1 MTRLEIVVSKPA
13 RLPWIFVDGAT
24 QQTFRIRLDLPSWEP
39 AKADTERATCRFRIV
54 PDDGNAFSFQL
65 QIATDVLQTAG
76 VKDVTTL
83 LALIEGKGVE
93 IVEGAIHNGVRGD
106 QQLVWESD
114 GVSLVSG

>member
-1 MTRLEIVVSKPA
+1 MRKPA

-24 QQTFRIRLDLPSWEP
+24 QQTFRIRLDLPSLRP
-39 AKADTERATCRFRIV
+39 AGETVIGDEATCRFRIV
-54 PDDGNAFSFQL
+54 SDDGNAFSFQL
-65 QIATDVLQTAG
+65 QIAGEVLADAG
-76 VKDVTTL
+76 VSNVATL

-114 GVSLVSG
+114 GVSLVRG

>member
-1 MTRLEIVVSKPA
+1 MSKPA

-24 QQTFRIRLDLPSWEP
+24 QQTFRIRLDLPPWQP
-39 AKADTERATCRFRIV
+39 VDVGGAKDEATCRFRIV

-65 QIATDVLQTAG
+65 QIATDVLEDAG
-76 VKDVTTL
+76 VKDVVTL
-83 LALIEGKGVE
+83 LALIEGKGME